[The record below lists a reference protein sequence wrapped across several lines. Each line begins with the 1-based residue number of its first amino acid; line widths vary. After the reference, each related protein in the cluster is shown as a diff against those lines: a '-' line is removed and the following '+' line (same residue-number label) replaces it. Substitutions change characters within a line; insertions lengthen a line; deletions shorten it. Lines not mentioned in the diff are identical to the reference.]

1 MNKFLFLFISILL
14 ILKKAEAKSSNIV
27 NIDYFDNSLDF
38 QHLVDFNSLGW
49 ISDRIDISGYFYS
62 VTIGPSIIKDPG
74 LKLFNKE
81 ITIDEFTIPGLSD
94 VVFTLKGIAYF
105 SYRYNHD
112 SSTDY
117 YYMNTTCTIYPKI
130 ALTSKGKYKSID
142 ASIKGT
148 ILQMNSNV
156 SGRGGSSQFNM
167 NEKSSGGKVIINVTG
182 ETDSGKKFDDDY
194 ILWETWS
201 NEKHI

>member
-1 MNKFLFLFISILL
+1 M
-14 ILKKAEAKSSNIV
+14 
-27 NIDYFDNSLDF
+27 
-38 QHLVDFNSLGW
+38 
-49 ISDRIDISGYFYS
+49 
-62 VTIGPSIIKDPG
+62 
-74 LKLFNKE
+74 
-81 ITIDEFTIPGLSD
+81 
-94 VVFTLKGIAYF
+94 VFTLKGIAYF

-148 ILQMNSNV
+148 ILQMMQMNSNV

-167 NEKSSGGKVIINVTG
+167 DEKSSGGKVIINVKG

-194 ILWETWS
+194 ILWEAWS
-201 NEKHI
+201 NEKH

>member
-1 MNKFLFLFISILL
+1 
-14 ILKKAEAKSSNIV
+14 
-27 NIDYFDNSLDF
+27 
-38 QHLVDFNSLGW
+38 
-49 ISDRIDISGYFYS
+49 
-62 VTIGPSIIKDPG
+62 
-74 LKLFNKE
+74 
-81 ITIDEFTIPGLSD
+81 
-94 VVFTLKGIAYF
+94 
-105 SYRYNHD
+105 
-112 SSTDY
+112 
-117 YYMNTTCTIYPKI
+117 MNTTCTIYPKI

-167 NEKSSGGKVIINVTG
+167 DEKSSGGKVIINVKG

-201 NEKHI
+201 NEKHV